1 MKKLNL
7 YIFLL
12 TTCCGVLT
20 GCGSDDDI
28 NTDTEEKTETLESS
42 EEKVKSKVQV
52 KKVEVDKPSTEKDY
66 NYYENKIDCED
77 FYSLN
82 NSDVI
87 EVIEDIIRTEA
98 PIHREEIY
106 NRLKKVYNVKATKK
120 FKSSIDSMIST
131 LLQSSHEIY
140 VKNNY
145 YYIFKKEVVVRKRI
159 KPNIDYIS
167 DDEIIEAITQV
178 LILNNSVKINELA
191 KLVSKLLGFKTLST
205 KTANKLNEVISF
217 LRFSDK
223 LDID

>member
-1 MKKLNL
+1 
-7 YIFLL
+7 
-12 TTCCGVLT
+12 
-20 GCGSDDDI
+20 
-28 NTDTEEKTETLESS
+28 
-42 EEKVKSKVQV
+42 
-52 KKVEVDKPSTEKDY
+52 
-66 NYYENKIDCED
+66 
-77 FYSLN
+77 
-82 NSDVI
+82 
-87 EVIEDIIRTEA
+87 
-98 PIHREEIY
+98 
-106 NRLKKVYNVKATKK
+106 
-120 FKSSIDSMIST
+120 MIST
-131 LLQSSHEIY
+131 LLQNSHEIY

-223 LDID
+223 LDIDSSSIVTLKDDTK